1 MQLIERLSGL
11 KTRSWPSVD
20 NVKDRSLS
28 HAERYVF
35 TQSVQVPR
43 KHFTAKFFFINNV
56 DYLDSTLYLV
66 CHFDVII
73 VIAGFMLKYMSVG

>member
-35 TQSVQVPR
+35 KQSVQVPR
-43 KHFTAKFFFINNV
+43 KHFTAKFF
-56 DYLDSTLYLV
+56 L
-66 CHFDVII
+66 
-73 VIAGFMLKYMSVG
+73 